1 MEALLFT
8 CYLDLLTTEVSIDKT
23 AAPAET
29 ENTPTQSTIK
39 IPTEIPP
46 MVAMAVCE
54 KVLIALSPANAQ
66 NSRLNTVILL
76 LSSFHIFVR
85 SNGCVG
91 RHNNC

>member
-1 MEALLFT
+1 
-8 CYLDLLTTEVSIDKT
+8 
-23 AAPAET
+23 
-29 ENTPTQSTIK
+29 
-39 IPTEIPP
+39 